1 MKTNSNSKLNL
12 DLDFNKYFMMSGD
25 EDAEV
30 KFSLF
35 VQLRKIEQL
44 NQALDKIAL
53 QSATEDQDWV
63 LDHTEMLD
71 DLLNELLD
79 QAMLILDGVHL
90 DKEGIDLSLRLMTDI
105 RATLDRVH
113 QLLYGSGFEN

>member
-30 KFSLF
+30 KFSLY